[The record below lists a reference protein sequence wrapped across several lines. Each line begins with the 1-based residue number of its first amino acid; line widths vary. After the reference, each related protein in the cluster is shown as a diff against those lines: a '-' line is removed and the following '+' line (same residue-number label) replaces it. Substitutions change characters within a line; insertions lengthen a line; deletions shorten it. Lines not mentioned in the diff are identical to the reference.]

1 MNRLVSIDVSPR
13 LVNLVASLKNFI
25 QREKCHF
32 FFTNNFNQNH
42 MTRTFFIRIYNIV
55 ATNRI
60 KERIIFYFFYFSYIK
75 ISKSS
80 YFQKFTTIHSIVHK

>member
-1 MNRLVSIDVSPR
+1 
-13 LVNLVASLKNFI
+13 
-25 QREKCHF
+25 
-32 FFTNNFNQNH
+32 

-55 ATNRI
+55 AMNRI

-80 YFQKFTTIHSIVHK
+80 YFQKFTTIHSIVHKLSLETIRFEIPTELEQGSIILNTHMHS